1 MLKRYEN
8 WVRLGKP
15 EDIMEDLA
23 TVVNTAK
30 KVFPGTENENR
41 SETEEQLKI
50 SFNII
55 SLPGPSPSFPN
66 SVCQTSSVLDPSTSS
81 TSSVEQDLNCSI
93 CKELTTKPVNV
104 PGPKWVLFWLLQ
116 KIEEPKSNN

>member
-15 EDIMEDLA
+15 ENIMEDLA

-30 KVFPGTENENR
+30 KVFPGTENGNR

-55 SLPGPSPSFPN
+55 SLPGPSLS
-66 SVCQTSSVLDPSTSS
+66 
-81 TSSVEQDLNCSI
+81 
-93 CKELTTKPVNV
+93 LTQFVK
-104 PGPKWVLFWLLQ
+104 LHQ
-116 KIEEPKSNN
+116 C